1 MNAISPR
8 FNRNVYLLITAQ
20 LSPLLS
26 TMYRNIWVSKP
37 LDFLQFSHH
46 SRSSNCLSRTEDFFR
61 WRWAQSFRITTA
73 ISAAWQQ
80 HDPEYCK
87 RLRES
92 TYWLVRGL
100 NAWIS
105 MSTFFFLSLRL
116 RYYLLKILQFY
127 YSDGLNL
134 SPEAQPPLN
143 RTIQNF
149 LEAYLDKYTGRY
161 NVTNLT

>member
-26 TMYRNIWVSKP
+26 TVYRNIWVSKP

-73 ISAAWQQ
+73 IRAAWQQ

-92 TYWLVRGL
+92 TYWLVRSL

-105 MSTFFFLSLRL
+105 MSTFFFSLFKIKVLLAKDFTILPL
-116 RYYLLKILQFY
+116 RWTQSFTRSAATPKPH
-127 YSDGLNL
+127 N
-134 SPEAQPPLN
+134 PEFS
-143 RTIQNF
+143 RSVF
-149 LEAYLDKYTGRY
+149 R
-161 NVTNLT
+161 

>member
-1 MNAISPR
+1 
-8 FNRNVYLLITAQ
+8 
-20 LSPLLS
+20 
-26 TMYRNIWVSKP
+26 
-37 LDFLQFSHH
+37 
-46 SRSSNCLSRTEDFFR
+46 
-61 WRWAQSFRITTA
+61 
-73 ISAAWQQ
+73 
-80 HDPEYCK
+80 
-87 RLRES
+87 
-92 TYWLVRGL
+92 
-100 NAWIS
+100 